1 MNDAIHGTVLE
12 RGHIVKSTVSQSTV
26 IKDKLPAI
34 PSYIIH
40 FDCNF
45 LILRNRVAIQSSNI

>member
-1 MNDAIHGTVLE
+1 MDDAIHGTVLE

-40 FDCNF
+40 FNCNL
-45 LILRNRVAIQSSNI
+45 LI